1 MRTKKEKRLISLLNI
16 SNLILISSALMLIMS
31 LIIFNLY
38 GWSYIKGTSV
48 LLWCNLMFLIMSLS
62 YTFYFKFQ
70 TSHENWMRI
79 PEEDESEEETE
90 MDSLKVLTHIDTENR
105 NLDVEILTDNPQKYI
120 EEVNKQREL
129 DGKRMYDLEEGFLV
143 DEVNVKL
150 Y

>member
-1 MRTKKEKRLISLLNI
+1 
-16 SNLILISSALMLIMS
+16 
-31 LIIFNLY
+31 
-38 GWSYIKGTSV
+38 
-48 LLWCNLMFLIMSLS
+48 
-62 YTFYFKFQ
+62 
-70 TSHENWMRI
+70 MRI

-129 DGKRMYDLEEGFLV
+129 DGKRMYDLEEEFLV

>member
-129 DGKRMYDLEEGFLV
+129 DGKRMYDLEEEFLV